1 MGGGRAG
8 RLTGGLPQET
18 VTEGSLKAG
27 AEKDFE
33 IYSKLGGARRGRQGR
48 SFQMG
53 KLFGTDGIRGIVG
66 ENLTAELAYRVGQA
80 VTMVLTEEKGAPPLI
95 TIGMDTRISSDMLE
109 GAMIAGITSVGGDV
123 MPLGTIPTPA
133 VAYLTIKVEADAGVV
148 ISASHNPFEHNGI
161 KVFNGQGYK
170 LPDAL
175 EDRVEA
181 KILSDEPMPI
191 KKGGEIGKRI
201 HGMKNLK
208 YEYIKHLAGTVQ
220 SGLGGLRVLIDCAN
234 GAAAATAPDLF
245 AGFDIEADFIH
256 RKPNGVN
263 INLKCGSTHLK
274 SLAAMVTAGEYD
286 LGIAFDGDA
295 DRCLMIDETGQVVDG
310 DKTMAVCG
318 LYMRDQG
325 LLTGRTIVG
334 TVMSNLGLH
343 EFCNK
348 NNIRLVCTPV
358 GDRNVL
364 EKMLEFGYRIG
375 GEQSGHTI
383 FTDYATTGDG
393 QLTALQ
399 FLQILQRS
407 GKTAS
412 QLAAICPSYPQTL
425 VNVDLPNQP
434 GLKEGIMASEAL
446 GEAVRREEE
455 ALGGDGRVL
464 VRPSGTEPLIRVMV
478 EAKTAQQADA
488 CARRLADLVK
498 TLKI

>member
-1 MGGGRAG
+1 
-8 RLTGGLPQET
+8 
-18 VTEGSLKAG
+18 
-27 AEKDFE
+27 
-33 IYSKLGGARRGRQGR
+33 
-48 SFQMG
+48 MG
-53 KLFGTDGIRGIVG
+53 KLFGTDGIRGVVG

-80 VTMVLTEEKGAPPLI
+80 VTAVLTEEAGRPPLI

-109 GAMIAGITSVGGDV
+109 GALISGITSVGGDV

-133 VAYLTIKVEADAGVV
+133 VAYLTVQVEADAGVV

-161 KVFNGQGYK
+161 KVFNGLGYK
-170 LPDAL
+170 LSDAL
-175 EDRVEA
+175 EERVEQ
-181 KILSDEPMPI
+181 KILSDAPMPL
-191 KKGGEIGKRI
+191 KKGAEIGKRI

-208 YEYIKHLAGTVQ
+208 YEYIKHLAGTIEDD
-220 SGLGGLRVLIDCAN
+220 LGGLRVLIDCAN

-245 AGFDIEADFIH
+245 GNFEIEADFIH
-256 RKPNGVN
+256 RKPTGTN
-263 INLKCGSTHLK
+263 INLRCGSTYLR

-295 DRCLMIDETGQVVDG
+295 DRCLMIDERGNVVDG

-318 LYMRDQG
+318 RYMRDQG
-325 LLTGRTIVG
+325 ILTGRTIVG

-348 NNIRLVCTPV
+348 NNIRLICTPV

-364 EKMLEFGYRIG
+364 EKMLEGGYRIG

-399 FLQILQRS
+399 FLQILHRS
-407 GKTAS
+407 GQTAS
-412 QLAAICPSYPQTL
+412 ELASICPAYPQTL
-425 VNVDLPNQP
+425 VNIDLPNQP
-434 GLKEGIMASEAL
+434 GLKEAVMASDAL
-446 GEAVRREEE
+446 LSAIRREEE
-455 ALGGDGRVL
+455 QLGGDGRVL

-488 CARRLADLVK
+488 CAGRLADLVK
-498 TLKI
+498 SLKI

>member
-1 MGGGRAG
+1 
-8 RLTGGLPQET
+8 
-18 VTEGSLKAG
+18 
-27 AEKDFE
+27 
-33 IYSKLGGARRGRQGR
+33 
-48 SFQMG
+48 MG

-80 VTMVLTEEKGAPPLI
+80 VTLVLLEEKGETPLI

-109 GAMIAGITSVGGDV
+109 GAMIAGITSVGGSV

-133 VAYLTIKVEADAGVV
+133 VAYLTVKVGADAGVV

-170 LPDAL
+170 LSDAL
-175 EDRVEA
+175 EVRVEE
-181 KILSDEPMPI
+181 KILSPEPMPI
-191 KKGGEIGKRI
+191 RTGAGIGKRI

-208 YEYIKHLAGTVQ
+208 YEYIKHLANTICED
-220 SGLGGLRVLIDCAN
+220 LGGLRVLVDCAN

-245 AGFDIEADFIH
+245 SGFAIEADFIH

-263 INLKCGSTHLK
+263 INDRCGSTHLK

-295 DRCLMIDETGQVVDG
+295 DRCLMIDERGQIIDG

-318 LYMRDQG
+318 YDMKRRG
-325 LLTGRTIVG
+325 VLTGHTIVG

-343 EFCNK
+343 EFCNR

-383 FTDYATTGDG
+383 FTDFATTGDG

-399 FLQILQRS
+399 FLQVLRRS
-407 GKTAS
+407 GQKAS
-412 QLAAICPSYPQTL
+412 ELAAICPSYPQTL
-425 VNVDLPNQP
+425 VNVKLANQP
-434 GLKEGIMASEAL
+434 GLKEAVMACRELA
-446 GEAVRREEE
+446 EAVRREEE
-455 ALGGDGRVL
+455 LLGGEGRVL

-478 EAKTAQQADA
+478 EAKTDQQASE
-488 CARRLADLVK
+488 CAARLADLVK
-498 TLKI
+498 SIKI